1 MSNKWLKSLI
11 NILIVVIIV
20 SISVTCLISMLLC
33 INTFIENQ
41 KAFNAS
47 YTEATTSLVNF
58 IDEYGGSENSITDA
72 TLDSLDNALT
82 YLENLQLI
90 QKNSTTNDIMSFLYS
105 LLSTILVGLCAGF
118 VAKSKKHADEAE
130 KIALSAKKNAEEAK
144 TAKESAER
152 IRNETQQNVES
163 AEKLEETALNQ
174 INIHNDNI
182 KILSI
187 HIEIM
192 YAHYFLDA
200 YDQVQANKRI
210 YVINKRVCA
219 LNDNLDKSSIEQL
232 RNELLTLNSTVD
244 RFHGYADNCT
254 NINRKISLQQSAS
267 RYTKQIKEAISICDN
282 IIRQ

>member
-1 MSNKWLKSLI
+1 MYKELFMSNKWLKSLI

-47 YTEATTSLVNF
+47 YTEATTALVNF
-58 IDEYGGSENSITDA
+58 LNEYGGSENSTTDA

-105 LLSTILVGLCAGF
+105 LLSTILV
-118 VAKSKKHADEAE
+118 KSKKHADEAE
-130 KIALSAKKNAEEAK
+130 KVALSAKGEAEEAK
-144 TAKESAER
+144 IAKESAES
-152 IRNETQQNVES
+152 IRNETQQNVASVKELK
-163 AEKLEETALNQ
+163 ATALNQ
-174 INIHNDNI
+174 ITIHNNNI

-192 YAHYFLDA
+192 YAHYSLDA
-200 YDQVQANKRI
+200 HDQVQANQRI
-210 YVINKRVCA
+210 YVIRKRVCS
-219 LNDNLDKSSIEQL
+219 LNGNMEKLSIEQL

-254 NINRKISLQQSAS
+254 DINRKISLQQSAS